1 MRTLLSVACIAFPLS
16 VASAQVPTF
25 DMDPE
30 RDETI
35 SDPSNV
41 PPAIGDSVETIET
54 IDVAAQ
60 PAARRYLLEES
71 RLKLQGETAVSE
83 WSFDLAPAQVS
94 SPAKFVLTY
103 INSIVV
109 APETSQLTIDIN
121 DVNLLEEA
129 PQGAEGEQRRV
140 VTVPAGILVSGSN
153 TIRVETRHRHR
164 TDCTINST
172 FDLWTDISSENTYLA
187 FEAPDA
193 NRMTSLTD
201 IVAVGVGTTGLTR
214 FHIIAPSLGS
224 EDMADILLR
233 LSQKLALVSGS
244 ESAFFT
250 FAEALPDAV
259 EPGELVVVVGSTE
272 EVSRLFD
279 GQGTSNQSIRG
290 GFVSLPDAGNA
301 QAMVFSAPDMR
312 ALKTVLDGLGTQ
324 GQVRKNTVPF
334 VASSGSTRFSF
345 ADLGVSASQ
354 FFGRRFVTSVKLGMP
369 ADFYASNYGVARVLL
384 DAAYSSDVLPGGSF
398 NVSVNGRLATT
409 VPITTAGGA
418 VLQKYP
424 IRIPMRHFTS
434 GINTIEFEALLPAE
448 ADNSCAPG
456 ASAANTPRFALF
468 GTSELII
475 PTFAR
480 ARRAPDLAAWAA
492 FGDPLN
498 ADARPIDLSL
508 TRYDD
513 LTLSAAATVLGKLAL
528 STGTE
533 IDFKLVAP
541 EVRTEGN
548 NVIFIGAVDR
558 LSAEL
563 RDGIV
568 LASAGNDAN
577 AIEQLD
583 DANLE
588 FWNERIRHRR
598 FLSWFSNIG
607 AWLQE
612 NFNLDLSAARFWP
625 GNDNVFTLPSTM
637 DAFFYQFIEPDT
649 GAIQTVISASS
660 DVQLANG
667 AEAFARQA
675 NWSQIR
681 GAVSYHDIL
690 TEAVVSIEP
699 QSTRFLSLSPLTFTN
714 LRLVLTNWFASHFLL
729 YSLFLLVSAIAAGLA
744 TNTLL
749 RRLGRDHEKNEQDAE
764 QKRT

>member
-1 MRTLLSVACIAFPLS
+1 MRTLLSIACVALPLS
-16 VASAQVPTF
+16 VASAQVPAF
-25 DMDPE
+25 NMEPE

-35 SDPSNV
+35 SDPSIV
-41 PPAIGDSVETIET
+41 PPAFGEPVETIEAS
-54 IDVAAQ
+54 DAVAQ
-60 PAARRYLLEES
+60 PAARRYLLEEP

-94 SPAKFVLTY
+94 SPAELVLTY

-109 APETSQLTIDIN
+109 APETSQLSIEIN
-121 DVNLLEEA
+121 NANLLEEA

-140 VTVPAGILVSGSN
+140 VTVPAGLLVSGSN

-172 FDLWTDISSENTYLA
+172 FDLWTDISAENTYLA

-193 NRMTSLTD
+193 NRMTSIMD
-201 IVAVGVGTTGLTR
+201 IVAVGADTTGLTR
-214 FHIIAPSLGS
+214 FHIVAPSLGS
-224 EDMADILLR
+224 ADMAEIVLQ
-233 LSQKLALVSGS
+233 LSQKLALASGS
-244 ESAFFT
+244 ESLFFT

-279 GQGTSNQSIRG
+279 GQGPSNQAIRG
-290 GFVSLPDAGNA
+290 GFVPLPEAGNA
-301 QAMVFSAPDMR
+301 QAMVFSATDMR
-312 ALKTVLDGLGTQ
+312 ALKVVLDSLGPQ
-324 GQVRKNTVPF
+324 DRVQNNTVPF
-334 VASSGSTRFSF
+334 VAPAGSTRFTL

-384 DAAYSSDVLPGGSF
+384 DAAYSSEVLPGGSF
-398 NVSVNGRLATT
+398 NVSVNGKLATT

-434 GINTIEFEALLPAE
+434 GINTIEFEALLPSE

-456 ASAANTPRFALF
+456 ATAANTPRFALF

-492 FGDPLN
+492 FEDPPN
-498 ADARPIDLSL
+498 ADARPLDLSL

-513 LTLSAAATVLGKLAL
+513 LTLSAAATVMGKLAL
-528 STGTE
+528 SAGKQV
-533 IDFKLVAP
+533 DFKLVAP
-541 EVRTEGN
+541 QGRAEGN
-548 NVIFIGAVDR
+548 NVIFIGAVDG
-558 LSAEL
+558 LPADL
-563 RDGIV
+563 LDGIA

-598 FLSWFSNIG
+598 FLSWFGNIG
-607 AWLQE
+607 AWLKE

-625 GNDNVFTLPSTM
+625 GNDNVFRLPSTT
-637 DAFFYQFIEPDT
+637 DAFFYQSIEPGT
-649 GAIQTVISASS
+649 GAIRTVISASS

-690 TEAVVSIEP
+690 TEAVVSIES
-699 QSTRFLSLSPLTFTN
+699 QSARFLSLSPLTFTN

-729 YSLFLLVSAIAAGLA
+729 YSFFLLVSAIAAGLA

-749 RRLGRDHEKNEQDAE
+749 RKLGRDHEKNIQDAE